1 MTFRSVVLVCV
12 LAQGAQAQA
21 RRDAQHVPV
30 ILTLSGGVSLGSY
43 EAGVNWGLVEVFKQ
57 TQHDSVRTAWNLPR
71 YHLSAATGASAG
83 NINAFLAAIE
93 WCRTTKP
100 TPPDSSLFWKI
111 WVRTGFDQLFPLARY
126 SQKDTTHALFSR
138 RYFHRVLFDT
148 IAAAMRDLPADP
160 PPGSDSQVV
169 PPLPKGEG
177 VRGVRTG
184 CAIPIGVTIT
194 RLEPDTIPISS
205 GIHALT
211 QRYAA
216 TVTLT
221 RRGDSLL
228 FQAPDV
234 ALRDNGKLGALVLLP
249 DCHDVVANHHVFPL
263 VEASSAFPGAFAPV
277 QLQIQDEPH
286 ADCAGEQ
293 HDSALF
299 SDGGLFDN
307 NPIDLAAGL
316 YNEVV
321 WKRPDR
327 ADSSAI
333 MIFIDS
339 DALRGRLAQVA
350 RARNDSNPPPA
361 TGGIAALLDLFAGAV
376 PAARQYEAQSFARL
390 LARAPN
396 VFARQ
401 NIKITDRRFALVG
414 EQLGNFAAFL
424 GKPFREYDFYIGA
437 YDALAFFAAEGCPAA
452 QSVDPLCVASRLK
465 TLVETHD
472 LDFGEPDSLPRT
484 LLRMLYAAEYPG
496 TARPT
501 AAVDRP
507 TALRSTLLLGLL
519 GANLPVSDS
528 LFDNS
533 RCHSGDLIVITLCHN
548 GVREMLDR
556 FATDPVRAALDSLA
570 DPRALCFP
578 DDWLVSPVLCEGDQN
593 FIAFVR
599 RPDRYLA
606 DKMGLILHQLWRVE
620 RARKQAGEKDWTGLA
635 TLSEVVFQSGTA
647 YRYRRGFEPNTSSV
661 PHGSGRSW
669 LISFVPNYVAINV
682 NAQGLEFGY
691 RPTWHLNNTLALT
704 LNYVPLHL
712 IQGTPSYRDRYYW
725 AAGTVLHWKE
735 SSPAFSGIET
745 GVEVLARWK
754 QPPFGTD
761 AGRVFAFPVTF
772 YMLADKLRINVRLM
786 PGNKTAVNDHGEV
799 AVSVGLADLNGLVF
813 WMFRK

>member
-1 MTFRSVVLVCV
+1 VSALLGLLLSL
-12 LAQGAQAQA
+12 LADTAAAQT

-57 TQHDSVRTAWNLPR
+57 TQRDSLRTAWNLPR
-71 YHLSAATGASAG
+71 YHLSAAAGASAG

-93 WCRTTKP
+93 WCRTTRP

-126 SQKDTTHALFSR
+126 SQKDTTRALFSR

-148 IAAAMRDLPADP
+148 IAAAMRALPASA
-160 PPGSDSQVV
+160 PPGAC
-169 PPLPKGEG
+169 G
-177 VRGVRTG
+177 
-184 CAIPIGVTIT
+184 IPIGVTIT
-194 RLEPDTIPISS
+194 RVAPDTIPISS
-205 GIHALT
+205 GIRALT

-216 TVTLT
+216 TVTLA
-221 RRGDSLL
+221 RRGDSL
-228 FQAPDV
+228 FFRAPDV

-249 DCHDVVANHHVFPL
+249 DCQDVVPTSHVFPL

-277 QLQIQDEPH
+277 QLRFEDEPH
-286 ADCAGEQ
+286 SECAGEK

-316 YNEVV
+316 YNEAI
-321 WKRPDR
+321 WKHPDR
-327 ADSSAI
+327 ADTSAI
-333 MIFIDS
+333 MIFIDP
-339 DALRGRLAQVA
+339 DALRGRLAQVSRA
-350 RARNDSNPPPA
+350 RADSNPPPA

-396 VFARQ
+396 VFARS

-424 GKPFREYDFYIGA
+424 GKPFREYDFYVGV
-437 YDALAFFAAEGCPAA
+437 YDALAFFAAEGCPGT
-452 QSVDPLCVASRLK
+452 QPVDSLCVARRLK
-465 TLVETHD
+465 TLVETRD
-472 LDFGEPDSLPRT
+472 VDFGGSDTLPRT
-484 LLRMLYAAEYPG
+484 LLRTLYAAEYPPHPLSPSRPHPLG
-496 TARPT
+496 TTPRA
-501 AAVDRP
+501 
-507 TALRSTLLLGLL
+507 TLLLGLL
-519 GANLPVSDS
+519 DANLPVADS
-528 LFDNS
+528 VFDNS
-533 RCHSGDLIVITLCHN
+533 RCTSGDLIVITLCHN
-548 GVREMLDR
+548 GLRDMLDR
-556 FATDPVRAALDSLA
+556 FATDSVQAALDSLT

-578 DDWLVSPVLCEGDQN
+578 DDWLDSPVLCEGDQN
-593 FIAFVR
+593 FVAFVR
-599 RPDRYLA
+599 RPDRFLA
-606 DKMGLILHQLWRVE
+606 DKMGLMLHQLWKVE

-669 LISFVPNYVAINV
+669 LASFVPNYVAINV
-682 NAQGLEFGY
+682 GAQGLEFGY
-691 RPTWHLNNTLALT
+691 RPTWHLTNTLALT
-704 LNYVPLHL
+704 LNTVPLHL

-725 AAGTVLHWKE
+725 AAGPVLHWKE

-745 GVEVLARWK
+745 GVEVLARWNR
-754 QPPFGTD
+754 PPFGTD

-772 YMLADKLRINVRLM
+772 YLLADKLRLNVRLM
-786 PGNKTAVNDHGEV
+786 PGNKTAVNDRGEV
-799 AVSVGLADLNGLVF
+799 AVSVGLADLNGLVY
-813 WMFRK
+813 WMFRR